1 MNTSLTGKTAL
12 VTGAGSGIGRAAVIK
27 MAEAGANV
35 ILLDRS
41 PEDSDQLVQE
51 IGEDRALHVTADV
64 SQADQMENAIRE
76 GAEKFGG
83 IDIVFANAGQN
94 GTFTP
99 LEHLEPDDW
108 NSVMTTNLTGTFLTL
123 KYTIPY
129 LKKQGG
135 SIIITSSINGTRTFK
150 NFGFSAYATTK
161 AGQVGLGKM
170 AAVELAQFKIRVNIV
185 CPGAIETNID
195 DSTNKEEEKL
205 KEITIPIEYPK
216 GNQPLAGGSGQ
227 PEQVAD
233 LVHYLASDAASHV
246 TGSVV
251 YVDGIESLL

>member
-1 MNTSLTGKTAL
+1 MNTSLSGKTAL
-12 VTGAGSGIGRAAVIK
+12 ITGAGSGIGRATVIK

-41 PEDSDQLVQE
+41 REDSDELVSE
-51 IGEDRALHVTADV
+51 IGEDRAFHVTADV
-64 SQADQMENAIRE
+64 SKADQMEKAIRE
-76 GAEKFGG
+76 GAERFGG

-108 NSVMTTNLTGTFLTL
+108 NSVMMTNLTGTFLTL

-185 CPGAIETNID
+185 CPGAIDTNID

-205 KEITIPIEYPK
+205 KEITIPIEYPE

-251 YVDGIESLL
+251 YVDGVESLL

>member
-1 MNTSLTGKTAL
+1 MNTSLAGKTAL

-41 PEDSDQLVQE
+41 PDDSDQLVRE
-51 IGEDRALHVTADV
+51 IGENRALHVTADV
-64 SQADQMENAIRE
+64 SQADQMESAIRK

-99 LEHLEPDDW
+99 LEHLDPEDW
-108 NSVMTTNLTGTFLTL
+108 NSVMMTNLTGTFLTL

-135 SIIITSSINGTRTFK
+135 SVIITSSINGTRTFK

>member
-1 MNTSLTGKTAL
+1 MNTSLSGKTAL
-12 VTGAGSGIGRAAVIK
+12 ITGAGSGIGRATVIK
-27 MAEAGANV
+27 MAEAGANI

-41 PEDSDQLVQE
+41 REDSDELVSE
-51 IGEDRALHVTADV
+51 IGEDRAFHVTADV
-64 SQADQMENAIRE
+64 SKADQMEKAIRE
-76 GAEKFGG
+76 GAERFGG

-108 NSVMTTNLTGTFLTL
+108 NSVMMTNLTGTFLTL

-185 CPGAIETNID
+185 CPGAIDTNID
-195 DSTNKEEEKL
+195 ASTNKEEEKL

-251 YVDGIESLL
+251 YVDGVESLL

>member
-1 MNTSLTGKTAL
+1 MKTSLKGKTAL
-12 VTGAGSGIGRAAVIK
+12 ITGGGSGIGRAAVIK
-27 MAEAGANV
+27 MAEAGANI

-41 PEDSDQLVQE
+41 PEDSDELVKK
-51 IGEDRALHVTADV
+51 IGNEQAIHVTADV
-64 SQADQMENAIRE
+64 SKPEQMEKAIQE
-76 GAEKFGG
+76 GVDKFGG

-99 LEHLEPDDW
+99 IEHLEPEDW
-108 NSVMTTNLTGTFLTL
+108 NSVMMTNLTGTFLTL
-123 KYTIPY
+123 KYTIPH

-161 AGQVGLGKM
+161 AGQVGFGKM

-185 CPGAIETNID
+185 CPGAIDTNID
-195 DSTNKEEEKL
+195 ASTNMEEEKL
-205 KEITIPIEYPK
+205 EEIRIPVEYPE
-216 GNQPLAGGSGQ
+216 GNQPLAGGSGK

-251 YVDGIESLL
+251 YVDGVESLL

>member
-1 MNTSLTGKTAL
+1 MDISLKGKTAL
-12 VTGAGSGIGRAAVIK
+12 VTGGGSGIGRATVIRF
-27 MAEAGANV
+27 AEAGANV
-35 ILLDRS
+35 VLLDRS
-41 PEDSDQLVQE
+41 PENSDDLVKK
-51 IGEDRALHVTADV
+51 IGEDRALHVKADV
-64 SQADQMENAIRE
+64 SKAEEMEKAINE
-76 GAEKFGG
+76 AAAKWGG

-99 LEHLEPDDW
+99 LEHLDPDDW
-108 NSVMTTNLTGTFLTL
+108 NSVMMTNLTGTFLTL
-123 KYTIPY
+123 KYSIPY
-129 LKKQGG
+129 LKKNGG
-135 SIIITSSINGTRTFK
+135 SVIITSSINGTRTFK

-170 AAVELAQFKIRVNIV
+170 AAVELAKFKVRVNVV

-195 DSTNKEEEKL
+195 ESTNMEDEKL
-205 KEITIPIEYPK
+205 KEIRIPIEYPE
-216 GNQPLAGGSGQ
+216 GNQPLAGGSGK

>member
-1 MNTSLTGKTAL
+1 MDTSLSGKTAL

-41 PEDSDQLVQE
+41 PEDSDELVQQ
-51 IGEDRALHVTADV
+51 IGVDRALHVTADV
-64 SQADQMENAIRE
+64 SDAGQMEKAFQE
-76 GAEKFGG
+76 GAKKFGG

-99 LEHLEPDDW
+99 LEHLEPEDW
-108 NSVMTTNLTGTFLTL
+108 NAVMTTNLTGTFLTL

-195 DSTNKEEEKL
+195 DSTNMEDELL
-205 KEITIPIEYPK
+205 KEIRIPIEYPN
-216 GNQPLAGGSGQ
+216 GNQPLAGGSGK

>member
-1 MNTSLTGKTAL
+1 MNTSLSGKTAL
-12 VTGAGSGIGRAAVIK
+12 ITGAGSGIGRAAVIK

-41 PEDSDQLVQE
+41 PEDSDKLVRE
-51 IGEDRALHVTADV
+51 IGEDRAFHVTADV
-64 SQADQMENAIRE
+64 SKADQMEKAILE
-76 GAEKFGG
+76 GAERFGG

-108 NSVMTTNLTGTFLTL
+108 NSVMMTNLTGTFLTL

-129 LKKQGG
+129 LKQQGG

-185 CPGAIETNID
+185 CPGAIDTNID
-195 DSTNKEEEKL
+195 ASTNKEEEKL
-205 KEITIPIEYPK
+205 KEITIPIEYPE

-251 YVDGIESLL
+251 YVDGVESLL

>member
-1 MNTSLTGKTAL
+1 MNTSLSGKTAL
-12 VTGAGSGIGRAAVIK
+12 ITGAGSGIGRAAVIK

-41 PEDSDQLVQE
+41 PEDSDKLVRE
-51 IGEDRALHVTADV
+51 IGEDRAFHVTADV
-64 SQADQMENAIRE
+64 SKADQMEKAIRE
-76 GAEKFGG
+76 GAERFGG

-108 NSVMTTNLTGTFLTL
+108 NSVMMTNLTGTFLTL

-129 LKKQGG
+129 LKQQGG

-185 CPGAIETNID
+185 CPGAIDTNID
-195 DSTNKEEEKL
+195 ASTNKEEEKL
-205 KEITIPIEYPK
+205 KEITIPIEYPE

-251 YVDGIESLL
+251 YVDGVESLL

>member
-1 MNTSLTGKTAL
+1 MNTSLSGKTAL
-12 VTGAGSGIGRAAVIK
+12 ITGAGSGIGRATVIK
-27 MAEAGANV
+27 MAEAGANI

-41 PEDSDQLVQE
+41 REDSDELVSE
-51 IGEDRALHVTADV
+51 IGEDRAFHVTADV
-64 SQADQMENAIRE
+64 SKADQMEKAIRE
-76 GAEKFGG
+76 GAERFGG

-108 NSVMTTNLTGTFLTL
+108 NSVMMTNLTGTFLTL

-185 CPGAIETNID
+185 CPGAIDTNID
-195 DSTNKEEEKL
+195 ASTNKEEEKL
-205 KEITIPIEYPK
+205 KEITIPIEYPE
-216 GNQPLAGGSGQ
+216 GNQPLAGGSGK

-251 YVDGIESLL
+251 YVDGVESLL

>member
-1 MNTSLTGKTAL
+1 MNTSLAGKTAL

-41 PEDSDQLVQE
+41 PDDSDQLVRE
-51 IGEDRALHVTADV
+51 IGEDRAFHVTADV
-64 SQADQMENAIRE
+64 SKADQMESAIRE

-99 LEHLEPDDW
+99 LEHLDPEDW
-108 NSVMTTNLTGTFLTL
+108 NSVMMTNLTGTFLTL

-135 SIIITSSINGTRTFK
+135 SVIITSSINGTRTFK

>member
-1 MNTSLTGKTAL
+1 MNTSLSGKTAL

-41 PEDSDQLVQE
+41 PEDSDQLVRE
-51 IGEDRALHVTADV
+51 IGENRAIHVTADV
-64 SQADQMENAIRE
+64 SKADQMEKAIKE
-76 GAEKFGG
+76 GAERFGG

-99 LEHLEPDDW
+99 LEHLDPEDW
-108 NSVMTTNLTGTFLTL
+108 NSVMMTNLSGTFLTL

-185 CPGAIETNID
+185 CPGAIDTNID

-205 KEITIPIEYPK
+205 KEITIPIEYPE

>member
-1 MNTSLTGKTAL
+1 MNTSLSGKTAL
-12 VTGAGSGIGRAAVIK
+12 ITGAGSGIGRATVIK
-27 MAEAGANV
+27 MAEAGANI

-41 PEDSDQLVQE
+41 REDSDELVSE
-51 IGEDRALHVTADV
+51 IGEDRAFHVTADV
-64 SQADQMENAIRE
+64 SKADQMEKAIRE
-76 GAEKFGG
+76 GAERFGG

-108 NSVMTTNLTGTFLTL
+108 NSVMMTNLTGTFLTL

-185 CPGAIETNID
+185 CPGAIDTNID
-195 DSTNKEEEKL
+195 ASTNKEEEKL
-205 KEITIPIEYPK
+205 KEITIPIEYPE

-251 YVDGIESLL
+251 YVDGVESLL

>member
-1 MNTSLTGKTAL
+1 MNTSLSGKTAL
-12 VTGAGSGIGRAAVIK
+12 ITGAGSGIGRATVIK
-27 MAEAGANV
+27 MAEAGANI

-41 PEDSDQLVQE
+41 REDSDELVSE
-51 IGEDRALHVTADV
+51 IGEDRAFHVTADV
-64 SQADQMENAIRE
+64 SKADQMEKAIRE
-76 GAEKFGG
+76 GAERFGG

-108 NSVMTTNLTGTFLTL
+108 NSVMMTNLTGTFLTL

-170 AAVELAQFKIRVNIV
+170 AAVELAQFKIRVNVV
-185 CPGAIETNID
+185 CPGAIDTNID
-195 DSTNKEEEKL
+195 ASTNKEEEKL
-205 KEITIPIEYPK
+205 KEITIPIEYPE

-251 YVDGIESLL
+251 YVDGVESLL

>member
-1 MNTSLTGKTAL
+1 MNLSLKGKTAL
-12 VTGAGSGIGRAAVIK
+12 ITGGGSGIGRAAVIK
-27 MAEAGANV
+27 MAEAGANI

-41 PEDSDQLVQE
+41 PEDSDELVQK
-51 IGEDRALHVTADV
+51 IGKDQALHVTADV
-64 SQADQMENAIRE
+64 SNAEQMEKAIQE
-76 GAEKFGG
+76 GAEKFGK

-99 LEHLEPDDW
+99 LEHLDPEDW

-195 DSTNKEEEKL
+195 ESTNREEDKL
-205 KEITIPIEYPK
+205 KEITIPIEYPE

-251 YVDGIESLL
+251 YVDGVESLL

>member
-1 MNTSLTGKTAL
+1 METSLKGKTAFI
-12 VTGAGSGIGRAAVIK
+12 TGGGSGIGRAAVIK
-27 MAEAGANV
+27 MANAGANI

-41 PEDSDQLVQE
+41 PENSDELVKKFGDNQ
-51 IGEDRALHVTADV
+51 IIHVTADI
-64 SQADQMENAIRE
+64 SKPDQMEKAVQE
-76 GAEKFGG
+76 GVEKFGG

-99 LEHLEPDDW
+99 IEHLEPEDW
-108 NSVMTTNLTGTFLTL
+108 NSVMQTNLTGTFLTL
-123 KYTIPY
+123 KYTIPH
-129 LKKQGG
+129 LKKNGG

-161 AGQVGLGKM
+161 AGQVGFGKM

-195 DSTNKEEEKL
+195 NSTNMEEDKL
-205 KEITIPIEYPK
+205 EEIRIPIEYPE
-216 GNQPLAGGSGQ
+216 GNQPLEGGSGK

-251 YVDGIESLL
+251 YVDGVESLL

>member
-1 MNTSLTGKTAL
+1 MNTSLKGKTAL
-12 VTGAGSGIGRAAVIK
+12 ITGGGSGIGRAAVIK

-41 PEDSDQLVQE
+41 PEDSNDLVQK
-51 IGEDRALHVTADV
+51 IGEEHALHVTADV
-64 SQADQMENAIRE
+64 SDAEQMKKAIQE
-76 GAEKFGG
+76 GASKFGG

-99 LEHLEPDDW
+99 LEHLDPEDW
-108 NSVMTTNLTGTFLTL
+108 NSVMMTNLTGTFLTL
-123 KYTIPY
+123 KYSIPY

-135 SIIITSSINGTRTFK
+135 SVIITSSINGTRTFK

-170 AAVELAQFKIRVNIV
+170 AAVELAQFKIRVNVV

-195 DSTNKEEEKL
+195 DSTNREEEKL
-205 KEITIPIEYPK
+205 KEITIPIQYPE

-233 LVHYLASDAASHV
+233 LVHYLASEAASHV

>member
-1 MNTSLTGKTAL
+1 MNTSLKGKTAL
-12 VTGAGSGIGRAAVIK
+12 ITGAGSGIGRAAVIK

-51 IGEDRALHVTADV
+51 IGKDRALHVTADV
-64 SQADQMENAIRE
+64 SDADQMEKAIQE
-76 GAEKFGG
+76 GAAKFGG

-99 LEHLEPDDW
+99 LEHLDPDDW
-108 NSVMTTNLTGTFLTL
+108 NSVMMTNLTGTFLTL
-123 KYTIPY
+123 KYSIPY

-170 AAVELAQFKIRVNIV
+170 AAVELAQFKIRVNVV

-195 DSTNKEEEKL
+195 DSTNMEEEKL
-205 KEITIPIEYPK
+205 KEIRIPIHYPE

-251 YVDGIESLL
+251 YVDGVESLL